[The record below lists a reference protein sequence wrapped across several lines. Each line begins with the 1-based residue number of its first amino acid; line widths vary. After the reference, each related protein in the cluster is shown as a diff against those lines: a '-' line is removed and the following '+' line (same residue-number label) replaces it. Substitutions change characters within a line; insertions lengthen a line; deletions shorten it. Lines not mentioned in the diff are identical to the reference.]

1 MSDLKT
7 HTVMVEVEVEGC
19 EDLDQANDHVS
30 NWLNGIRRS
39 ASGTKRVLEAEVQ
52 TYFET
57 DNQNQRVFY
66 LHPQDTT
73 SDYDTEEYA
82 RGLEREREE
91 DNKA

>member
-1 MSDLKT
+1 MNEPKT

-19 EDLDQANDHVS
+19 EDLDQANEHVS
-30 NWLNGIRRS
+30 SWLNGFRRS
-39 ASGTKRVLEAEVQ
+39 ASGSKRVLEAEVQ
-52 TYFET
+52 TNFET
-57 DNQNQRVFY
+57 DDQNQRVYY

-82 RGLEREREE
+82 RGLESERAA